1 MMDYTVRARA
11 KKGQSGVA
19 ECKQANLTMDTTPEG
34 QPDAFNPAELLL
46 ASVAACMI
54 KNIERVAPMLGF
66 EFRGAEVEV
75 RGFRQEKPPLMEHI
89 EYVLTVDTDEPDR
102 RLELLHANVK
112 KHGTIFNTL
121 AKATELTGSVR
132 RARSLVS

>member
-1 MMDYTVRARA
+1 MMEYTVRARA
-11 KKGQSGVA
+11 QKGKRGIA
-19 ECKQANLTMDTTPEG
+19 ECKEATLAMDTTPEG

-46 ASVAACMI
+46 SSVAACMI

-75 RGFRQEKPPLMEHI
+75 RGFRQDKPPLMVRI
-89 EYVLTVDTDEPDR
+89 EYVLRVDTDEPER

-121 AKATELTGSVR
+121 ARATELTGSVR
-132 RARSLVS
+132 RARSMVS

>member
-1 MMDYTVRARA
+1 
-11 KKGQSGVA
+11 
-19 ECKQANLTMDTTPEG
+19 
-34 QPDAFNPAELLL
+34 
-46 ASVAACMI
+46 
-54 KNIERVAPMLGF
+54 
-66 EFRGAEVEV
+66 
-75 RGFRQEKPPLMEHI
+75 
-89 EYVLTVDTDEPDR
+89 VDTDEPDR